1 MLNRLR
7 DALQALP
14 ATVPGDHLTMRQCRD
29 FVTDA
34 LPAAENARAEAHLA
48 ACPACSERAAR
59 AATLH
64 QLAGQLRDILLG
76 PGLAL
81 GATRAATPAGVSG
94 ATPDGLLRWRLV
106 EDEQANLAVRL
117 GSHSLE
123 LEGARLRLHA
133 GDWQREVVLEQ
144 VAPDQVGAET
154 MLSAD
159 ERAEWQEAEE
169 LRVELVE
176 ETTE

>member
-7 DALQALP
+7 DALGALP
-14 ATVPGDHLTMRQCRD
+14 ATAPGDHLTMRRCRD

-48 ACPACSERAAR
+48 ACPACAALAAR
-59 AATLH
+59 TATLH

-81 GATRAATPAGVSG
+81 GAARAATPDGVSG

-106 EDEQANLAVRL
+106 EDEQANLAIRL
-117 GSHSLE
+117 GSHALD
-123 LEGARLRLHA
+123 LEGARLRLRA
-133 GDWQREVVLEQ
+133 GDWQREVVLAR
-144 VAPDQVGAET
+144 VAPDQVGAEIA
-154 MLSAD
+154 LP
-159 ERAEWQEAEE
+159 AEE
-169 LRVELVE
+169 RERWQGAERVRLELVMDSGE
-176 ETTE
+176 

>member
-14 ATVPGDHLTMRQCRD
+14 ATAAGDHLTARQCRD
-29 FVTDA
+29 FATDA
-34 LPAAENARAEAHLA
+34 LPAAEGARAEAHLA

-64 QLAGQLRDILLG
+64 QLAGGLRDLLLG

-81 GATRAATPAGVSG
+81 GAARAATPDSLAG

-106 EDEQANLAVRL
+106 EDGQANLDIRL
-117 GSHSLE
+117 GSHALD
-123 LEGARLRLHA
+123 LEGARLRLRA
-133 GDWQREVVLEQ
+133 GDWQREVVLVR
-144 VAPDQVGAET
+144 VAPDQVGAEFT
-154 MLSAD
+154 LSAE
-159 ERAEWQEAEE
+159 ERAEWGRAEG
-169 LRVELVE
+169 LRVEFVE